1 MPLSGARVGLVVGD
15 VAGHGMNAAATMGRL
30 RTTVA
35 ALAALDLAPEELLAR
50 LDDLV
55 VQSGAVR
62 TADEAEDQAF
72 GVTCLYAIY
81 GPASRICVVARA
93 GHPPLVLV
101 TPGGRA
107 ELLDLPA
114 GPPLGLGGLPFES
127 TEVQLP
133 EDAVL
138 ALYTDGMVESRDR
151 DIDVGNRAL
160 CEAVSRSDRGPLE
173 DLCDNVTAALLPRPP
188 EDDAALL
195 LVRVHA
201 LAEDRVSTW
210 DIRDDPGDVARSRSL
225 VCERLEQWAVNEGAS
240 FTVELVVS
248 ELVTNAIR
256 YGRPPIRLR
265 LIRERGLI
273 VEVSDGGHTSPHL
286 WRAAMEDG
294 GGRGLLVVAQLTQTW
309 GTRYTPAGKT
319 IWTEVSLD
327 SNRLEALAPAT
338 SERHWPRGFVE
349 GGRRD
354 VVPFKWF
361 KRLSHL
367 LGVWDG
373 IRVGGGAA
381 GAVDRG
387 GCAGDRSRGCRRS
400 HHPEDRR

>member
-1 MPLSGARVGLVVGD
+1 MLQRSLLPRALPEPAGVELAHRYLPATGPVGVGGDWYDVIPLSGARVGFVVGD

-35 ALAALDLAPEELLAR
+35 ALAALDLGPEELLAR

-55 VQSGAVR
+55 VRSGAVR

-81 GPASRICVVARA
+81 DPVSRRCVVARA
-93 GHPPLVLV
+93 GHPPPVLA

-127 TEVQLP
+127 REVELP
-133 EDAVL
+133 EGAVL

-151 DIDVGNRAL
+151 DIDVGIRAL
-160 CEAVSRSDRGPLE
+160 CEAVSRPDGGPLE
-173 DLCDNVTAALLPRPP
+173 DLCANVTAALLPRPP

-195 LVRVHA
+195 LVRMHA
-201 LAEDRVSTW
+201 LAEDLVSTW
-210 DIRDDPGDVARSRSL
+210 EIRDDPSDVARSRSL
-225 VCERLEQWAVNEGAS
+225 VCEQLGRWGVDEGVA

-256 YGRPPIRLR
+256 YGRPPIRMR

-286 WRAAMEDG
+286 RRAAMEDE
-294 GGRGLLVVAQLTQTW
+294 GGRGLFLVAQMTQRW

-319 IWTEVSLD
+319 IWTEVSLTPTP
-327 SNRLEALAPAT
+327 LEALTPAAF
-338 SERHWPRGFVE
+338 G
-349 GGRRD
+349 
-354 VVPFKWF
+354 
-361 KRLSHL
+361 L
-367 LGVWDG
+367 
-373 IRVGGGAA
+373 
-381 GAVDRG
+381 
-387 GCAGDRSRGCRRS
+387 
-400 HHPEDRR
+400 